1 MATATSERREQI
13 AMDELAEQ
21 GYNLFWVAESPG
33 AVIRCYGNGAGKL
46 VLLAT
51 YAQRNGWEM
60 FRPLTSS
67 NKVSHTLAAL
77 GRYTRNEAEVIE

>member
-1 MATATSERREQI
+1 MTIATNVRREQV
-13 AMDELAEQ
+13 ALDELADQ
-21 GYNLFWVAESPG
+21 GYTLFWVADSPG
-33 AVIRCYGNGAGKL
+33 ASIRCYGNGAGKL

-77 GRYTRNEAEVIE
+77 GRYTRDEAEVNE